1 MIFTMRKSIALTIL
15 LSFSIIAWT
24 QQKDSLDQKVYNV
37 RAVVDIPITVGALAL
52 NYFGNNILREK
63 TPLDSATIV
72 NLDPNNINSFDRC
85 ATRQDANY
93 AHTADKISDYGMF
106 VCFATPLLFLAD
118 KKIRKDL
125 APLLLLYLETGVIV
139 GSLYSWGAAM
149 HVDRIRP
156 YVYHPEIPMGR
167 KTGVGTQTS
176 FYSGH
181 VSSSAAACFFVAKV
195 FSDYHPE
202 WGNKKY
208 LIFGAAA
215 LPPIFVA
222 YHRIKAM
229 EHFPTDVITGFIV
242 GSTAGILVPHLHKNK
257 KANLAIVPVATG
269 RFNGFA
275 MTLKF

>member
-1 MIFTMRKSIALTIL
+1 MKIPISLIL
-15 LSFSIIAWT
+15 LLSLSLNTRA

-63 TPLDSATIV
+63 TPLDSTTIA
-72 NLDPNNINSFDRC
+72 NLDPNDINAFDRC
-85 ATRQDANY
+85 ATQQDASY

-118 KKIRKDL
+118 KKIRKDW
-125 APLLLLYLETGVIV
+125 APLLLLYLETGLIV

-156 YVYHPEIPMGR
+156 YVYHPEIPMWR

-202 WGNKKY
+202 WGRKKY
-208 LIFGAAA
+208 LVFGAAA

-222 YHRIKAM
+222 YHRVKAM
-229 EHFPTDVITGFIV
+229 EHFPTDVIAGFIV
-242 GSTAGILVPHLHKNK
+242 GTATGILVPHLHKNK
-257 KANLAIVPVATG
+257 KANLAILPVATG

-275 MTLKF
+275 MTYKF

>member
-1 MIFTMRKSIALTIL
+1 MKNSIALVIL
-15 LSFSIIAWT
+15 LSLSLNAWS
-24 QQKDSLDQKVYNV
+24 QRVDSLDQKVYNV
-37 RAVVDIPITVGALAL
+37 RAVVDIPITVGAFAL
-52 NYFGNNILREK
+52 NYFGNNILRQK
-63 TPLDSATIV
+63 TPLDSATIA

-93 AHTADKISDYGMF
+93 AHTADKISDYAMF
-106 VCFATPLLFLAD
+106 TAFALPLLFLAD
-118 KKIRKDL
+118 KETRKDW
-125 APLLLLYLETGVIV
+125 APLFLLYLETGAIV

-156 YVYHPEIPMGR
+156 YVYHPEVPMWR

-181 VSSSAAACFFVAKV
+181 VSSSAAVSFFVAKV

-208 LIFGAAA
+208 FLFGAAA
-215 LPPIFVA
+215 IPPIFIA
-222 YHRIKAM
+222 YHRVKAM

-242 GSTAGILVPHLHKNK
+242 GTTTGILVPHLHKNK
-257 KANLAIVPVATG
+257 KANLAILPVATG

-275 MTLKF
+275 LSYKF

>member
-1 MIFTMRKSIALTIL
+1 MKNCITLIIL
-15 LSFSIIAWT
+15 FSLSMNTWA
-24 QQKDSLDQKVYNV
+24 QKRDSLDQKVYNV
-37 RAVVDIPITVGALAL
+37 RAVVDIPITVGAFAL

-63 TPLDSATIV
+63 TPLDSVTIA

-93 AHTADKISDYGMF
+93 AHTADKISDYAMF
-106 VCFATPLLFLAD
+106 ACFATPLLFLAD
-118 KKIRKDL
+118 KKIRKDW
-125 APLLLLYLETGVIV
+125 APLLLLYLETGGIA
-139 GSLYSWGAAM
+139 GTLYSWGAAM

-156 YVYHPEIPMGR
+156 YVYHPEIPMWR

-176 FYSGH
+176 FFSGH
-181 VSSSAAACFFVAKV
+181 VNSSAAACFFVAKV

-202 WGNKKY
+202 WGAKKY
-208 LIFGAAA
+208 WAFGAAA

-222 YHRIKAM
+222 YFRVKAM

-242 GSTAGILVPHLHKNK
+242 GTTTGILVPHLHKNK

>member
-1 MIFTMRKSIALTIL
+1 MKNFIALIIFFS
-15 LSFSIIAWT
+15 LSVNTWA
-24 QQKDSLDQKVYNV
+24 QQRDSLDQKVYNV
-37 RAVVDIPITVGALAL
+37 RTVVDIPITVGAFAL
-52 NYFGNNILREK
+52 NYFGNNILRQK
-63 TPLDSATIV
+63 TPLDSVTIA
-72 NLDPNNINSFDRC
+72 NLNPNNVNSFDRC
-85 ATRQDANY
+85 ATGQDANY
-93 AHTADKISDYGMF
+93 THTADKISDYAMF
-106 VCFATPLLFLAD
+106 TCFATPLLFLVD
-118 KKIRKDL
+118 KKIRKDW
-125 APLLLLYLETGVIV
+125 APLLLLYLETEAIV
-139 GSLYSWGAAM
+139 GSIYSWGAAM

-176 FYSGH
+176 FFSGH

-208 LIFGAAA
+208 LLYGAAA
-215 LPPIFVA
+215 IPPIFVA
-222 YHRIKAM
+222 YHRVKAM

-242 GSTAGILVPHLHKNK
+242 GTTAGILVPHLHKNK
-257 KANLAIVPVATG
+257 KANLAILPVASP

>member
-1 MIFTMRKSIALTIL
+1 MRKYIAQTIL
-15 LSFSIIAWT
+15 LFVSLTAWS
-24 QQKDSLDQKVYNV
+24 QSKDSLHQKIYNV
-37 RAVVDIPITVGALAL
+37 RAAVDIPITAGGLVL
-52 NYFGNNILREK
+52 NYTGNNILRK
-63 TPLDSATIV
+63 KAPLDSVTIAH
-72 NLDPNNINSFDRC
+72 LDPNQINSFDRV

-93 AHTADKISDYGMF
+93 APTADKISDYGMF
-106 VCFATPLLFLAD
+106 ACFATPLLFLAD
-118 KKIRKDL
+118 KKIRQDW
-125 APLLLLYLETGVIV
+125 APLFLLYLETEAIV

-149 HVDRIRP
+149 HIDRIRP
-156 YVYHPEIPMGR
+156 YVYHPEIPMWR

-208 LIFGAAA
+208 LLFGGAAI
-215 LPPIFVA
+215 PPIFIA

-229 EHFPTDVITGFIV
+229 EHFPTDAITGFIV
-242 GSTAGILVPHLHKNK
+242 GTTTGILVPHLHKNK
-257 KANLAIVPVATG
+257 KANLAIVPVAAG

-275 MTLKF
+275 MTYKF

>member
-1 MIFTMRKSIALTIL
+1 MRNSTAFLLLFT
-15 LSFSIIAWT
+15 LSLNAWP
-24 QQKDSLDQKVYNV
+24 QQSDSLDQKVYNV
-37 RAVVDIPITVGALAL
+37 RAVVDIPITVGAFAL
-52 NYFGNNILREK
+52 NYFGNNILRQK
-63 TPLDSATIV
+63 TPLDSVTIA

-85 ATRQDANY
+85 ATRQDASY
-93 AHTADKISDYGMF
+93 TETADKISDYAMF
-106 VCFATPLLFLAD
+106 TTFTLPLLFLAD
-118 KKIRKDL
+118 KEIRKDW
-125 APLLLLYLETGVIV
+125 APLFLLYLETEAIV

-156 YVYHPEIPMGR
+156 YVYHPDIQWGR
-167 KTGVGTQTS
+167 KSGGGTQTS

-215 LPPIFVA
+215 IPPIFIA
-222 YHRIKAM
+222 YHRIRAM

-242 GSTAGILVPHLHKNK
+242 GTTTGILVPHLHKNK

-269 RFNGFA
+269 HFNGFA

>member
-1 MIFTMRKSIALTIL
+1 MKNFFALIIL
-15 LSFSIIAWT
+15 SSLSLYAWP
-24 QQKDSLDQKVYNV
+24 QQSDSLDQKIYNV
-37 RAVVDIPITVGALAL
+37 RAVVDVPITVGGLAL
-52 NYFGNNILREK
+52 NYVGNRILQQK
-63 TPLDSATIV
+63 NPLDSATIA
-72 NLDPNNINSFDRC
+72 NLNPENINSFDRR

-93 AHTADKISDYGMF
+93 AHSADKISDYAMYTA
-106 VCFATPLLFLAD
+106 FALPLLFLAD
-118 KKIRKDL
+118 KETRKDW
-125 APLLLLYLETGVIV
+125 APLFLLYLETEAIV

-156 YVYHPEIPMGR
+156 YVYHPEIPMWR
-167 KTGVGTQTS
+167 KTGGGTQTS

-208 LIFGAAA
+208 LLFGAAA
-215 LPPIFVA
+215 IPPIFIA

-242 GSTAGILVPHLHKNK
+242 GTATGILVPHLHKNK
-257 KANLAIVPVATG
+257 KANLAIVPVASR

-275 MTLKF
+275 MTYKF

>member
-1 MIFTMRKSIALTIL
+1 MRKHIACTIL
-15 LSFSIIAWT
+15 LSLSLITLA
-24 QQKDSLDQKVYNV
+24 QEKDSLDQKVYNV
-37 RAVVDIPITVGALAL
+37 RAVVDIPITVGALVL
-52 NYFGNNILREK
+52 NYTGNKILRQKE
-63 TPLDSATIV
+63 PLDSATIIS
-72 NLDPNNINSFDRC
+72 LDANDINSFDRC
-85 ATRQDANY
+85 ATRQDADY
-93 AHTADKISDYGMF
+93 ASTADKISDYGMF

-118 KKIRKDL
+118 KKTRKDL
-125 APLLLLYLETGVIV
+125 VPLLLLYLETEAIV

-156 YVYHPEIPMGR
+156 YVYHPEIPMWR

-176 FYSGH
+176 FFSGH

-208 LIFGAAA
+208 LLFGGAAI
-215 LPPIFVA
+215 PPIFVA

-229 EHFPTDVITGFIV
+229 EHFTTDVITGFIV
-242 GSTAGILVPHLHKNK
+242 GTTAGILVPHLHKNK

-275 MTLKF
+275 MTYKF